1 MRLVIAEKPSAGK
14 IFAAVLGAKTKNK
27 GYLEGNGWLVSWCYG
42 HLVGLA
48 DCGTYDPAYT
58 KWRKEDLPIVPAP
71 FRFTVKQ
78 DTNEQYE
85 RLCELMNRSDVEEI
99 VNACDAGREGERIF
113 RTVYDLCNCKKPVSR
128 LWISSMEDNA
138 VREGFNH
145 LESGVGYENL
155 YRAALCRAE
164 ADWLVGINATRFFTL
179 LYRNKLN
186 VGRVMSP
193 TLALLVQREA
203 EIAAFVPEPFYTVQ
217 IDCGFQA
224 VTNRLTDRA
233 MADSIASACHEAVVQ
248 SVERKEKTVNPPALY
263 DLTTLQR
270 DANRLI
276 GFTAQQTLDTLQSLY
291 EKKLCTYPRT
301 DSRYLTDDMVSV
313 IPEVLRAAEA
323 ISGYTFIGQTNG
335 KAVCDSQKVSDHHAL
350 LPTEAAGRKNLDL
363 LPGSERE
370 ILRMIA
376 ASVIRALAKPY
387 RYEET
392 TVTLVSAGA
401 VFTAKGK
408 TVLDRGWKQY
418 GREPGEVD
426 DVLPTL
432 GTGQVLP
439 VQWASVKEAKTTPPR
454 RYTEDTLLAAL
465 ENAGAK
471 EMPDDAERKGL
482 GTPATR
488 ASIIEK
494 LIDAGFVERKKAQKV
509 VALVPTDFGKNLIAI
524 LPEELKSPSLTA
536 EWEHRLKEVERGER
550 TAEDFIAGIVSM
562 LTEMMENYQPV
573 RGSEILFPSGKEPVG
588 KCPRCGNDVTESQKG
603 FFCENRGCRFV
614 LWRDQNFF
622 SSIGKAME
630 RETAE
635 ALLKTGRVAQAG
647 CVSRRTGRGFDCVV
661 VMDDDG
667 EKTRFELEFPKDRE
681 KE

>member
-1 MRLVIAEKPSAGK
+1 MRLVIAEKPSVGK
-14 IFAAVLGAKTKNK
+14 SIAAVLGAKTKNK
-27 GYLEGNGWLVSWCYG
+27 GYMEGNGWLVSWCYG
-42 HLVGLA
+42 HLAGLA
-48 DCGTYDPAYT
+48 DCGTYDPSLT
-58 KWRKEDLPIVPAP
+58 KWRKEDLPIVPKP
-71 FRFTVKQ
+71 FLFTVKQ

-85 RLCELMNRSDVEEI
+85 LLTELMNRPDVEAI

-113 RTVYDLCNCKKPVSR
+113 RTVYDLCGCKKPITR

-138 VREGFNH
+138 VRDGFEH
-145 LESGVGYENL
+145 LKSGAGYDNL
-155 YRAALCRAE
+155 YQAALCRAE

-193 TLALLVQREA
+193 TLAMIVQREA
-203 EIAAFVPEPFYTVQ
+203 EIAAFVSEPFYTVQ

-224 VTNRLTDRA
+224 VSGRMSDRA
-233 MADSIASACHEAVVQ
+233 MADSLASACHEVVVQ

-270 DANRLI
+270 DANRML
-276 GFTAQQTLDTLQSLY
+276 GYTAQQTLDYLQSLY

-301 DSRYLTDDMVSV
+301 DSRYLTDDMEAA
-313 IPEVLRAAEA
+313 IPVTLAAAEA
-323 ISGYTFIGQTNG
+323 ISGYTFIGNLNG
-335 KAVCDSQKVSDHHAL
+335 KAVCNSNKVSDHHAL
-350 LPTEAAGRKNLDL
+350 LPTEAAGKKNLSL
-363 LPGSERE
+363 LPRGEQE
-370 ILRMIA
+370 ILKLLA
-376 ASVIRALAKPY
+376 LSVIRALAKPY

-392 TVTLVSAGA
+392 TVNLVCAGQT
-401 VFTAKGK
+401 FTAKGK
-408 TVLDRGWKQY
+408 TVLEAGWKQY
-418 GREPGEVD
+418 GKEPGDAD

-439 VQWASVKEAKTTPPR
+439 IQWAAVKESKTTPPH
-454 RYTEDTLLAAL
+454 RYTEDTLLSAL

-471 EMPDDAERKGL
+471 EMPDDAERRGL

-494 LIDAGFVERKKAQKV
+494 LIEAGFVERKKSQKTTV
-509 VALVPTDFGKNLIAI
+509 LVPTDFGKNLIAI
-524 LPEELKSPSLTA
+524 LPEDLKSPSLTA

-550 TAEDFIAGIVSM
+550 TAENFLDGIVTM
-562 LTEMMENYQPV
+562 LTDMMESYQPV

-588 KCPRCGNDVTESQKG
+588 KCPRCGNDVTETQKG

-614 LWRDQNFF
+614 LWHDQRLFEA
-622 SSIGKAME
+622 IGKTMD
-630 RETAE
+630 RDTAA
-635 ALLKTGRVAQAG
+635 ALLNTGRVTLKG
-647 CVSRRTGRGFDCVV
+647 CVSRRTGREFDCVA
-661 VMDDDG
+661 VMNDDG
-667 EKTRFELEFPKDRE
+667 EKTLFDLEFPKNTE